1 MVMVFDDCYMPY
13 L

>member
-1 MVMVFDDCYMPY
+1 MVMFFDDCYMPY